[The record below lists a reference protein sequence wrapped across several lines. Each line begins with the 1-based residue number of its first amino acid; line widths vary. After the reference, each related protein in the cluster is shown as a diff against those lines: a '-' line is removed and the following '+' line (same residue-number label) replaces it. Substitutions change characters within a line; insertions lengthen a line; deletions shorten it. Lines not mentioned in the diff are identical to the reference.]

1 MNSKDKT
8 DRPLTEESVR
18 VRSRA
23 GEAFN
28 PQPSLGKA
36 ELIASDPGNGYR
48 AIFDTANDAIFVHD
62 IDTGAILDV
71 NQKMCEMYGYTREE
85 VLRLTVED
93 LSAAKPP
100 YTQKN
105 ALRKIRKA
113 AHGEPQLFEWTA
125 KSKSGRLF
133 WVEVS
138 LKRTIIQGNDRLLAI
153 VRDITERK
161 QAEEALRET
170 KDRLEVRV
178 KERTEELR
186 KKNEELE
193 TLVYSVSHD
202 LQTPLRAILG
212 HCQTLMDNLAERVSG
227 EHLETVLAI
236 GKAADNMNRLIGDML
251 TYARLGIHS
260 ISKVEVSLTSILN
273 YCQFELIEEFKKS
286 GADIRVPDLLPVIKG
301 DERMLVR
308 LMANLLSNAIKFVPA
323 ERNPQVDIEAAHLEG
338 LVRVSVRD
346 NGIGIPAESTER
358 IFRMFERLHSQDK
371 YPGTGVGLAIAK
383 KIVDLHGG
391 KIGVISEPGKGST
404 FWFEIP
410 D

>member
-1 MNSKDKT
+1 M
-8 DRPLTEESVR
+8 
-18 VRSRA
+18 
-23 GEAFN
+23 
-28 PQPSLGKA
+28 
-36 ELIASDPGNGYR
+36 SDSDDGYR
-48 AIFDTANDAIFVHD
+48 VIFDTANDAIFVHD

-71 NQKMCEMYGYTREE
+71 NQRMCEMYGYTREE
-85 VLRLTVED
+85 ALQLNVES
-93 LSAAKPP
+93 LSAGKPQ

-105 ALRKIRKA
+105 ALRRIRKA
-113 AHGEPQLFEWTA
+113 AQGEPQLFEWTA

-138 LKRTIIQGNDRLLAI
+138 LKRTVIQGKERLLAI

-161 QAEEALRET
+161 KAEEDLRET
-170 KDRLEVRV
+170 KERLEVRV

-193 TLVYSVSHD
+193 SLVYSVSHD

-212 HCQTLMDNLAERVSG
+212 YCQKLMDNLSEQV
-227 EHLETVLAI
+227 EHLETVVAI

-260 ISKVEVSLTSILN
+260 LSKVDVSLNSVLN

-286 GADIRVPDLLPVIKG
+286 GADIHIPDQLPVVKG

-323 ERNPQVDIEAAHLEG
+323 ERNPQVNIEATRLEG
-338 LVRVSVRD
+338 VVRVSIQD
-346 NGIGIPAESTER
+346 NGIGIPPECAER

-391 KIGVISEPGKGST
+391 KIGVESEPEKGSR